1 MSGSKTVRIVVITA
15 VFVGIVAVFQ
25 SYVMLNVAPDP
36 SRWAIFYAWDPS
48 TQALVQPLSGEGAYQ
63 SFVLKS
69 WLDAKIPFV
78 PILSLPYVSFLIIV
92 PFVVPAL
99 NLIAGSMRRFLTVGL
114 ALIISQL
121 FLNVA
126 YWLFQSNVPRT
137 AELPDGFFGWTV
149 GMVWGNDQP
158 FNAFPSGHCTWAMIG
173 ILSLWR
179 LRSRFPKTAWILM
192 PWLAL
197 VFPATVMLQQHFLI
211 DVYGGIFVGFATYW
225 GVMFAVERPLLV
237 PRGESQKSHG
247 STPAL

>member
-158 FNAFPSGHCTWAMIG
+158 FNAFPRSLHLGHDRNSVTVETSFTVPENRMDSHALAG
-173 ILSLWR
+173 IS
-179 LRSRFPKTAWILM
+179 FPRNSDAPTT
-192 PWLAL
+192 
-197 VFPATVMLQQHFLI
+197 FPH
-211 DVYGGIFVGFATYW
+211 
-225 GVMFAVERPLLV
+225 
-237 PRGESQKSHG
+237 
-247 STPAL
+247 